1 MNGTALRRIFICADD
16 YGISPGVNGAIR
28 DLIARRRINATSV
41 MVVAPSFSDSEADA
55 LSAAAS
61 NHAAIGLHL
70 TLTAPFKPLSPGFAP
85 LQDGAFLP
93 LTAMMLRGHLRAL
106 HGELLKIEIA
116 HQIESFAKAF
126 GRAPDFI
133 DGHQH
138 VQLFPQVSEA
148 LLQVII
154 SAAPKIFSQ
163 SFWVRQC
170 GRALPV
176 RQRLGDLKAL
186 FLDALSLRFRRR
198 AMRYGVRS
206 NPAFAGAYA
215 FGADTDYQKL
225 FPGFLDALPDGG
237 VVMCHPGKADAALRS
252 LDPLTDLR
260 EREFDYFRSDDFPRL
275 LQDRGYTLA

>member
-1 MNGTALRRIFICADD
+1 MNGNALRRIFICADD

-28 DLIARRRINATSV
+28 DLVARRRINATSA

-55 LSAAAS
+55 LAAAAS
-61 NHAAIGLHL
+61 NHTAIGLHL
-70 TLTAPFKPLSPGFAP
+70 TLTAPFKSLSPGFAP
-85 LQDGAFLP
+85 LRDGAFLP
-93 LTAMMLRGHLRAL
+93 LTPIMLRAHLRTL

-116 HQIESFAKAF
+116 RQIESFAKAF

-148 LLQVII
+148 LLQVVT
-154 SAAPKIFSQ
+154 SAAPKILSP

-198 AMRYGVRS
+198 AMRYGVRN

-215 FGADTDYQKL
+215 FKPDTDYQKL
-225 FPGFLDALPDGG
+225 FPGFLDALPAGG

-260 EREFDYFRSDDFPRL
+260 EREYDYFRSDEFPRL

>member
-1 MNGTALRRIFICADD
+1 MNGNALRRIFICADD

-28 DLIARRRINATSV
+28 DLVARRRINATSA

-61 NHAAIGLHL
+61 NHTAIGLHL

-85 LQDGAFLP
+85 LRDGTFLR
-93 LTAMMLRGHLRAL
+93 LTATMLRGHLQAL
-106 HGELLKIEIA
+106 QGELLKVEIA
-116 HQIESFAKAF
+116 RQIETFSKAF

-148 LLQVII
+148 LLQVIK
-154 SAAPKIFSQ
+154 SAAPNTFSR

-176 RQRLGDLKAL
+176 PQRLGDLKAL
-186 FLDALSLRFRRR
+186 FLDALGLRFRRR
-198 AMRYGVRS
+198 AARYGVRS

-215 FGADTDYQKL
+215 FNTDTDYQKL

-260 EREFDYFRSDDFPRL
+260 EREYDYFRSDEFPRL